1 MSVLRRTP
9 RNCVLSFRT
18 VASVVSQSP
27 TSKAPQS
34 KVWRR
39 WRVSF
44 SSLSTSTAWE
54 RCVLRIS
61 TVPCRAAVA
70 YSAARRNG
78 AALLPDAHRSRARA
92 REAPSSNIVAVRQ
105 CMRLPVVD
113 SRCGCLRACT
123 EVIDVDECGRFVLY
137 LRFYSR
143 LAARKSA
150 RACWLVSYRTLA
162 C

>member
-18 VASVVSQSP
+18 VASVVNHKP

-39 WRVSF
+39 WRVSL
-44 SSLSTSTAWE
+44 SKRSTSTAWE

-92 REAPSSNIVAVRQ
+92 RALSSNIAVRQ
-105 CMRLPVVD
+105 RMR
-113 SRCGCLRACT
+113 RFACGCLRIAMP
-123 EVIDVDECGRFVLY
+123 VINVDECRRFVLY
-137 LRFYSR
+137 LRFYTR
-143 LAARKSA
+143 LQLHVKAP
-150 RACWLVSYRTLA
+150 ACWLVSYRTLA
-162 C
+162 CC

>member
-1 MSVLRRTP
+1 MRASRSAKGSALVFLDRFRCGILR
-9 RNCVLSFRT
+9 NY
-18 VASVVSQSP
+18 SQSNSLQKRIIRSRGYNRETDSRPQKERTTRVFIRLGFVP
-27 TSKAPQS
+27 TCGVA
-34 KVWRR
+34 R
-39 WRVSF
+39 
-44 SSLSTSTAWE
+44 
-54 RCVLRIS
+54 
-61 TVPCRAAVA
+61 RAAQ
-70 YSAARRNG
+70 R
-78 AALLPDAHRSRARA
+78 RA
-92 REAPSSNIVAVRQ
+92 REAPRSNIVAVRQ

-113 SRCGCLRACT
+113 SRCRCLRACT